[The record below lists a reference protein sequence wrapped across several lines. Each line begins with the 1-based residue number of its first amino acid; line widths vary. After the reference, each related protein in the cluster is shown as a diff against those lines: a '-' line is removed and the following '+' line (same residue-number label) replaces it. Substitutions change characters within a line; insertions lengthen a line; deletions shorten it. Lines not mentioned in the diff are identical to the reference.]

1 MMNGYGMGG
10 GGWIVLTL
18 VWVLLLVVIVVA
30 VVRIFPAR
38 DDRSAQTGEP
48 FALPVPERPLEILDR
63 RLASGEIDLE
73 TYDRVR
79 ERLVE
84 AARGR

>member
-1 MMNGYGMGG
+1 MMHGYDMGG
-10 GGWIVLTL
+10 GGWIAPTL
-18 VWVLLLVVIVVA
+18 VWLVLLVAIVV
-30 VVRIFPAR
+30 VVGRIFPAR
-38 DDRSAQTGEP
+38 DDRAAPPAEP
-48 FALPVPERPLEILDR
+48 LAPPVAERPLEILDR

-79 ERLVE
+79 ERLLD

>member
-1 MMNGYGMGG
+1 MMDGYGPGG
-10 GGWIVLTL
+10 AGWIVMSLI
-18 VWVLLLVVIVVA
+18 WIVLLAAIVIA
-30 VVRIFPAR
+30 LVRIFPGR
-38 DDRSAQTGEP
+38 DDRPAAAPPQAAP
-48 FALPVPERPLEILDR
+48 PERPLEILDR

-73 TYDRVR
+73 AYDRLR